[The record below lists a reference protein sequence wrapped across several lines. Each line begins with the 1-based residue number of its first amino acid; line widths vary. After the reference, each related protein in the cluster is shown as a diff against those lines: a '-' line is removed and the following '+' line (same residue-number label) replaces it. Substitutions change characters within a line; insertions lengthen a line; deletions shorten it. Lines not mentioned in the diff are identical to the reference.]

1 MSRKGCAPTAKA
13 KNWLE
18 HHSDDSWSVY
28 DVSGERWH
36 YAPLKDD
43 APSLLQHISEPC
55 GNAILLEWNA
65 NNTLHALTDSAGQ
78 RVVCRYDRD
87 RLAGAWLDDG
97 SAWSVTLMMN
107 SASWSV

>member
-1 MSRKGCAPTAKA
+1 
-13 KNWLE
+13 
-18 HHSDDSWSVY
+18 VY

-43 APSLLQHISEPC
+43 APSLLQRISEPC
-55 GNAILLEWNA
+55 GNDILFEWNA
-65 NNTLHALTDSAGQ
+65 DNTLHALTDSAGQ
-78 RVVCRYDRD
+78 RVVCRYDVTGSSAPGWMTR
-87 RLAGAWLDDG
+87 